1 MRTPVI
7 TGIGIVSSI
16 AVGREAY
23 WDALS
28 AGICGIG
35 GITLFDTSGFRGKL
49 GAQVKGFSPDDHFD
63 RKESRR
69 MSRCDMLGAVALREA
84 LYDAGIFPEHIDR
97 TRLAV
102 VIGSGS
108 GGLLSGEEFKK
119 RIYHK
124 RKPKPGLLASFTS
137 SSFTDYIGLV
147 TGACGFRATI
157 STACS
162 SSSTAIGMAGEI
174 IRKGIADV
182 VITGGSESLTET
194 TFAGFNALRAVDDV
208 PCRPFDR
215 DRKGISLGEG
225 AAVYIVETAEHAA
238 ARGSKAYAEIAGYGL
253 SCDAYHETA
262 PSPDGTGISHAV
274 TLALKNSGTG
284 PGEIGY
290 INAHGT
296 GTLANDV
303 AETRAFKLAFG
314 KLVYRIPVSS
324 TKSMIGHCLGAAG
337 AKEAAAAILPFMRAI
352 IPPTVHYRNPDP
364 DCDLDYVPEPRKT
377 DGIRVVLSTS
387 VAFGG
392 NNTALILKRPA

>member
-1 MRTPVI
+1 MRIPVI

-16 AVGREAY
+16 AIGREAY

-28 AGICGIG
+28 SGKCGIG
-35 GITLFDTSGFRGKL
+35 KITLFDTSGFRGRL
-49 GAQVKGFSPDDHFD
+49 GAQVNGFSPDDHFD

-69 MSRCDMLGAVALREA
+69 MSRCDMLGAVALSEA
-84 LYDAGIFPEHIDR
+84 LSDAGIVLGHIDR

-119 RIYHK
+119 RIFHK
-124 RKPKPGLLASFTS
+124 QGPKPGLLASFTS
-137 SSFTDYIGLV
+137 SSFTDYIGRV
-147 TGACGFRATI
+147 TGACGFRSTI

-194 TFAGFNALRAVDDV
+194 TFAGFNALRAVDDA

-225 AAVYIVETAEHAA
+225 AALYIVETAEHAA
-238 ARGSKAYAEIAGYGL
+238 ARGSKTYAEIAGYGL
-253 SCDAYHETA
+253 SCDAYHVTS
-262 PSPDGTGISHAV
+262 PSPAGTGISHAI

-284 PGEIGY
+284 PGGIGY

-296 GTLANDV
+296 GTLANDA
-303 AETRAFKLAFG
+303 AETRAFKLALG
-314 KLVYRIPVSS
+314 RLAYRIPVSS

-337 AKEAAAAILPFMRAI
+337 AKEAAAAILPFVRAI
-352 IPPTVHYRNPDP
+352 IPPTVHYRHPDP
-364 DCDLDYVPEPRKT
+364 DCDLDYVPEPRFT
-377 DGIRVVLSTS
+377 DGIRAVLSTS